1 MITIE
6 ETMFRSRRAV
16 RLHNQEL
23 ELVILPGGGHIA
35 SLRLADLDLN
45 PLWEPPWKGMEPEDY
60 HPLQHADYGPVE
72 GRLLASL
79 AGHNLCL
86 DHFGWLS
93 DAEARAGGDFHGEAP
108 NRTWDVLDITAEA
121 GSGSLLYGLE
131 LPEAGLQ
138 FRRTLKLLS
147 GEPVVYFEEKI
158 SNLRRRDC
166 PLEYQQH
173 VTLGPPFVEGGITR
187 LDLPG
192 RRARTYPNS
201 LGGADSLQL
210 DTDFDWPR
218 APGINGDQVRVDR
231 FPDENPSYACYTV
244 LLDAP
249 RGLGFVAAAN
259 PAAGLLVLYL
269 FPQSR
274 FPWVAVWEENRGTT
288 DSPYLGHTI
297 AWGLEFGTTPLPVS
311 RMENLAAGPLFGHP
325 RFLILDAQARITT
338 RYLALLQRIPPDWAG
353 VQSIDVK
360 AGELTIVESGRARRL
375 QIRTQLADR
384 YLGLAQK

>member
-6 ETMFRSRRAV
+6 ETTFRSRRAV
-16 RLHNQEL
+16 RLHNEEL
-23 ELVILPGGGHIA
+23 ELVTLPGGGHIA

-60 HPLQHADYGPVE
+60 DPVRHADYGPVE
-72 GRLLASL
+72 GRLLACL

-108 NRTWDVLDITAEA
+108 NRTWDVLDITTAA

-131 LPEAGLQ
+131 LPEAGLE
-138 FRRTLKLLS
+138 FHRTLELLS

-173 VTLGPPFVEGGITR
+173 VTLGPPFVKGGITR

-192 RRARTYPNS
+192 RKARTYPNS

-210 DTDFDWPR
+210 DNDFEWPL
-218 APGINGDQVRVDR
+218 APGIDGGQVRVDR
-231 FPDENPSYACYTV
+231 FPEGPPSYACYTV

-249 RGLGFVAAAN
+249 GGLGFVAAAN

-274 FPWVAVWEENRGTT
+274 FPWVAVWEENLGTT
-288 DSPYLGHTI
+288 DSPYLGKTI

-311 RMENLAAGPLFGHP
+311 RMENLAAGPLFGRP

-338 RYLALLQRIPPDWAG
+338 RYLVLLQRIPPDWAG
-353 VQSIDVK
+353 VQSIDVN
-360 AGELTIVESGRARRL
+360 AGELTIVESGPARRL
-375 QIRTQLADR
+375 RIRAQLADR
-384 YLGLAQK
+384 YLRK